1 MVYGG
6 GGIIPDVFVPIDT
19 NVNYSY
25 FNRLLAKGVIGEFT
39 LNYVDKNRDAL
50 KKKYPKFE
58 MFKKDFQVTDAM
70 VNEIVQK
77 GEKQGVK
84 KDEKL
89 LTPVIPEI
97 KLFVK
102 SLIARDLWNM
112 TELYKISNEQNKV
125 LNAAVK
131 TLQDGTY
138 NNTIK

>member
-1 MVYGG
+1 M
-6 GGIIPDVFVPIDT
+6 
-19 NVNYSY
+19 NYSY

>member
-1 MVYGG
+1 M
-6 GGIIPDVFVPIDT
+6 FVPIDT

-50 KKKYPKFE
+50 KKKYSKFE

>member
-58 MFKKDFQVTDAM
+58 MFKKDFQVTDDM